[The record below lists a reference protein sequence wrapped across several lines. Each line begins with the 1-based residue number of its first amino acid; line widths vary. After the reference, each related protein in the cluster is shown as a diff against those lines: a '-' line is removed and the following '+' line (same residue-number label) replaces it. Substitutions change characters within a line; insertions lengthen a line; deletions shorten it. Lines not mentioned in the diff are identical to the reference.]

1 MQSTAILFT
10 AANEIALGSFE
21 LPEPGPGELLL
32 QTRYTCVSPGTEL
45 RVLSGKQAD
54 LPAWPLI
61 PGYALVGEVVA
72 RGAGTQ
78 IAEGT
83 LVFCTGTG
91 QSNLARTWGGH
102 VAHAVISEERAFLI
116 PTGVDLIEA
125 AMAKLAAIAYHGARL
140 SHPRPDETVAVVG
153 LGPIGQLAAR
163 IHAAMGARVVAA
175 DVSARRVAEAQAAGL
190 EAYVVRGTLHDTL
203 GAAIPGGADV
213 VVDATGAPHV
223 IAQAVELAREMGWGD
238 GAATSARYL
247 VQGSYADSFSIPYQS
262 AFARELNFL
271 LPRDQLP
278 RDLRAVLDLFARGKL
293 HVRDLISDIRTPA
306 RAAETYAELRDSQAA
321 LTTVVFDWQ

>member
-91 QSNLARTWGGH
+91 RSNLARTWGGH
-102 VAHAVISEERAFLI
+102 V
-116 PTGVDLIEA
+116 
-125 AMAKLAAIAYHGARL
+125 
-140 SHPRPDETVAVVG
+140 
-153 LGPIGQLAAR
+153 Q
-163 IHAAMGARVVAA
+163 
-175 DVSARRVAEAQAAGL
+175 
-190 EAYVVRGTLHDTL
+190 
-203 GAAIPGGADV
+203 
-213 VVDATGAPHV
+213 
-223 IAQAVELAREMGWGD
+223 
-238 GAATSARYL
+238 
-247 VQGSYADSFSIPYQS
+247 
-262 AFARELNFL
+262 
-271 LPRDQLP
+271 
-278 RDLRAVLDLFARGKL
+278 
-293 HVRDLISDIRTPA
+293 
-306 RAAETYAELRDSQAA
+306 
-321 LTTVVFDWQ
+321 

>member
-83 LVFCTGTG
+83 LVFCTGIG
-91 QSNLARTWGGH
+91 RSNLARTWGGH

-116 PTGVDLIEA
+116 PAGVDPIEA

-175 DVSARRVAEAQAAGL
+175 DVSARRVAEAQAARL
-190 EAYVVRGTLHDTL
+190 EAYVVHGTLRDTL
-203 GAAIPGGADV
+203 GATIPGGADV

-223 IAQAVELAREMGWGD
+223 IAQAFELAREMGWGD

-247 VQGSYADSFSIPYQS
+247 VQGSYADVTVQIYPSLTFYKSTMIWKSSLNSGYFTTWAGNQTRNRWTFPTLWLLSKVFYPK
-262 AFARELNFL
+262 RE
-271 LPRDQLP
+271 QLP
-278 RDLRAVLDLFARGKL
+278 SKVVG
-293 HVRDLISDIRTPA
+293 
-306 RAAETYAELRDSQAA
+306 AASGCG
-321 LTTVVFDWQ
+321 

>member
-21 LPEPGPGELLL
+21 LHEPGPGELLL

-116 PTGVDLIEA
+116 PAGVDPIEA

-175 DVSARRVAEAQAAGL
+175 DVSARRVAEAQAARL
-190 EAYVVRGTLHDTL
+190 EAYVVHGTLRDTL
-203 GAAIPGGADV
+203 GATIPGGADV